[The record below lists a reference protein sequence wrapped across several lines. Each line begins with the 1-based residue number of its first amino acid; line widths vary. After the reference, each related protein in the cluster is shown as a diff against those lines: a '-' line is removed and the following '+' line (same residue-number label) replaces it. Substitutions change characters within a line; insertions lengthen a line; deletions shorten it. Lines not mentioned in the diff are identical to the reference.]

1 MYILSYIHLYIRLLI
16 CFWFH
21 IEIHTHDICFITYK
35 LMWTQCF
42 YVKYGQEACMFLC
55 TNVYEMPCTSCIM
68 FKLALHIQSN
78 STFTCTKVAKKP
90 VLLCIMFSSFG
101 FITLLHVFSHH
112 IQSVSTF
119 TRAKVAKKPALL
131 CKMFSSFVAIG
142 FLHVLSWTKYGQ
154 EAWFTLYMLYFKY
167 CNICDTMYFHFVCG
181 AMWKT
186 A

>member
-1 MYILSYIHLYIRLLI
+1 MCKFEQNAACTWHLIHVVN
-16 CFWFH
+16 C
-21 IEIHTHDICFITYK
+21 K
-35 LMWTQCF
+35 LMWIQCF

-55 TNVYEMPCTSCIM
+55 TKVYEMPCTSCIM

-131 CKMFSSFVAIG
+131 CKMFSSFVSDWI
-142 FLHVLSWTKYGQ
+142 
-154 EAWFTLYMLYFKY
+154 FTRAFMNRIWPRSLVYSVY
-167 CNICDTMYFHFVCG
+167 VVS
-181 AMWKT
+181 
-186 A
+186 